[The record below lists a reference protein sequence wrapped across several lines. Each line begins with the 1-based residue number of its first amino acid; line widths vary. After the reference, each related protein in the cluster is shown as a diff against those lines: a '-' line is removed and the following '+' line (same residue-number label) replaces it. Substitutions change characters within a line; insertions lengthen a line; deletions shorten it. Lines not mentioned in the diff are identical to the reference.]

1 MIKIANEFE
10 TMHISSYSYIY
21 INNNNISNN
30 NNNNAMRY
38 IYFTFNVI
46 IKILSQ
52 FMYTFHKTNL

>member
-52 FMYTFHKTNL
+52 FMYTFHKNNL